1 MRQTLGFRTRVIVS
15 ASALIWAGSA
25 AAQTLTKIEP
35 PLTAEPGQAS
45 GYPGEL
51 AGQDGGPDEDHITI
65 GVGGLYQPAYMG
77 SRKYQFQPIPAID
90 IKRGPFF
97 VNFQNG
103 IGVAPIES
111 GAITAGVGVVLVTD
125 NYERTDVP
133 NRFNKIDMGA
143 GARGFVSVRQ
153 FGLEATAGLTQ
164 IFAGSTKG
172 MIADFSLSRPIVV
185 NDRLFLTPSIGTRWA
200 NAKHNDRFY
209 GVNAR
214 QAQESGLRQF
224 RPGSGFLDAKAEFGL
239 QYRLTDH
246 IGLGAAGGI
255 TTLLG
260 KVKDSPIVRK
270 KTAPFGMGFLTYTF

>member
-1 MRQTLGFRTRVIVS
+1 MRRKLGFFNRAVVS
-15 ASALIWAGSA
+15 ASVLFWANCA
-25 AAQTLTKIEP
+25 VAQRLTSIEAP
-35 PLTAEPGQAS
+35 PTASEPVSISS
-45 GYPGEL
+45 GEVGEH
-51 AGQDGGPDEDHITI
+51 DGGREGDHVTI

-90 IKRGPFF
+90 IKHGKFF

-103 IGVAPIES
+103 IGVAPVDNDFF
-111 GAITAGVGVVLVTD
+111 TAGVGVVFLFD
-125 NYERTDVP
+125 NYERKDVP

-153 FGLEATAGLTQ
+153 FGLEATAGLTK
-164 IFAGSTKG
+164 ILVGSTKG
-172 MIADFSLSRPIVV
+172 VIADFSLSRPIMVSE
-185 NDRLFLTPSIGTRWA
+185 RLFLTPSIGTRWA

-209 GVNAR
+209 GVNAG

-224 RPGSGFLDAKAEFGL
+224 RAGSGLLDAKAELGL
-239 QYRLTDH
+239 QYQLTNH
-246 IGLGAAGGI
+246 IGFGATGGV

-270 KTAPFGMGFLTYTF
+270 KTAPFGLGFLTYTF